1 MGLCLTVEVLAGL
14 CASSVVSGVELG
26 LRAVFF
32 VGVFVRGLDMRLCV
46 VVV

>member
-14 CASSVVSGVELG
+14 CASSVVCGVELQ
-26 LRAVFF
+26 LFAVFF

-46 VVV
+46 AVV